1 MIKLVLNSTFE
12 IDGLDPNSE
21 FAITLQEASFETL
34 TERGSSFSNL
44 VEFAKTARNVGF
56 FGPVDSLNFTG
67 SAPYRLYD
75 CDVYDQDLL
84 VFSGVFKL
92 METNH
97 TLKGRVFGA
106 AAGLFDLLKGVK
118 INELDLSALNHT
130 WTAGNVNA
138 NRQKTSG
145 YVYPNINYGR
155 YTGQTHAASG
165 VQHTNFFP
173 AVFVDDILD
182 AACILAGYT
191 YTPLGNNR
199 IIPFSRQNFEASNS
213 LEARMVSTSDAT
225 YTLNAGNTSQG
236 INFAVS
242 TDPLSV
248 TAFSASLGRYIV
260 LNKGTI
266 RVTGIIDYASDPSS
280 GDAQIQVRNGSTGE
294 IYDFISITGGDS
306 GEFTFDLEVQNTAIT
321 SFILQVNLFRT
332 AGDSQIDIFAGSTFN
347 LESGT
352 RQIVSG
358 NTIPIA
364 DTLPDLDVIELFKY
378 EATKENALMI
388 ADNKVKT
395 FEFVRFD
402 DIAARFGQAINWDE
416 KVVNDIEVRLLFHID
431 EYGQNNY
438 LDYEVQPEADPSRDP
453 QQIGRGNLTVDDT
466 TLERAKTFYTAPF
479 CRSGNFEGFSN
490 KGAMIFIPRYS
501 DPALDYQEPDI
512 DPTPRILENVIN
524 ASLSITVNGTSPPA
538 TQSNPIFRGFGQDIT
553 DHYGALSTA
562 LNRCK
567 VVEVFLQLS
576 NFDIEFFDV
585 TRPVFLLN
593 AYWFVLEIEQFQI
606 GGAQPTKVK
615 LLRLY

>member
-97 TLKGRVFGA
+97 TFKGRVFGA

-130 WTAGNVNA
+130 WTADNVND
-138 NRQKTSG
+138 NRQRTSG

-155 YTGQTHAASG
+155 FTGQTHAASG

-182 AACILAGYT
+182 AACTLAGYS
-191 YTPLGNNR
+191 YTPSGNNR

-213 LEARMVSTSDAT
+213 LVARTITTGDVVYSLT
-225 YTLNAGNTSQG
+225 AGNANQG

-248 TAFSASLGRYIV
+248 TAFSAGLGRYII
-260 LNKGTI
+260 LNKGTV
-266 RVTGIIDYASDPSS
+266 RLTGSVDYSNSAGGTAVMELYNDTTSVVYQSVTIAPSS
-280 GDAQIQVRNGSTGE
+280 
-294 IYDFISITGGDS
+294 S
-306 GEFTFDLEVQNTAIT
+306 GTFSFDLEVQNTSTTPNNI
-321 SFILQVNLFRT
+321 
-332 AGDSQIDIFAGSTFN
+332 QIRLLRVLSDTDVSISAGSTFN

-358 NTIPIA
+358 NIIPIA
-364 DTLPDLDVIELFKY
+364 DTLPDIDVIELFKY
-378 EATKENALMI
+378 EATKENALML
-388 ADNKVKT
+388 ADNKAKT

-402 DIAARFGQAINWDE
+402 DIAARFGEAINWDE
-416 KVVNDIEVRLLFHID
+416 KVVNDNEVRLLFHID

-438 LDYEVQPEADPSRDP
+438 LDYKVQPEADPSRDP

-501 DPALDYQEPDI
+501 DPTLDYREPDI
-512 DPTPRILENVIN
+512 DPTPRILENVID

-538 TQSNPIFRGFGQDIT
+538 TQSNPIFQGFAQDIT
-553 DHYGALSTA
+553 DYYGALSTA